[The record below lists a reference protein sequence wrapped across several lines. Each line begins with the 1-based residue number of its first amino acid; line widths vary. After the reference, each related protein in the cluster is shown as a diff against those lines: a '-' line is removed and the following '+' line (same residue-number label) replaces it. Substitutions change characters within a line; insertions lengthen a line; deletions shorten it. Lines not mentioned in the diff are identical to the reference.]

1 MVSLGNTKVTIRNY
15 ESPAVHATT
24 GGQSV
29 QRARARNVAHGHG
42 VISVLSLALC
52 AALAGCG
59 TAPATP
65 ERVAPE
71 PGRAVVVGWGN
82 TAGEAAKLIFKSI
95 QGTVVSTLHV
105 SKVNGQAISYGQNVA
120 RVAPGEYDLTIACG
134 IYVAD
139 RYFPSDSVIRA
150 DLKGNHVY
158 RLRAEPQARKCYP
171 YLEDITGKE

>member
-1 MVSLGNTKVTIRNY
+1 LASFGNMKMTIGND
-15 ESPAVHATT
+15 ESPAV
-24 GGQSV
+24 
-29 QRARARNVAHGHG
+29 RARRGAQSLRIAQARNGAHGHG
-42 VISVLSLALC
+42 VISILSLALFT
-52 AALAGCG
+52 ALAGCG

-65 ERVAPE
+65 ERVPPE

-95 QGTVVSTLHV
+95 RGTVISTLHV

-134 IYVAD
+134 IYIGD

-150 DLKGNHVY
+150 DLKDNHVY
-158 RLRAEPQARKCYP
+158 LLRAEPQARKCYP
-171 YLEDITGKE
+171 YLEDTAGK